1 MNVTY
6 NGQPRELPADTT
18 VAQLLALLKL
28 EPRYVAVEVN
38 QEVVPRRVHGETVLR
53 DGDVIEV
60 VTFVGG
66 G

>member
-38 QEVVPRRVHGETVLR
+38 QAVVPRRVHGETVLR